1 MTDLKYGSRGS
12 KDESNFKVLCQVDL
26 NVSDVN
32 SELSQG
38 RIRGSPVEKCGVE
51 GMKGEIGG
59 DIGGHLMFDS
69 GDQKSVL
76 N

>member
-1 MTDLKYGSRGS
+1 MLHARKGGEKKGRDLKDLSMTDLKYGSRGS

-38 RIRGSPVEKCGVE
+38 RIRGSPVEKY
-51 GMKGEIGG
+51 
-59 DIGGHLMFDS
+59 
-69 GDQKSVL
+69 
-76 N
+76 

>member
-1 MTDLKYGSRGS
+1 MLHARKGVEKAGRDLKDLSLTDLKYGSRGS

-38 RIRGSPVEKCGVE
+38 KIRGSPVEKC
-51 GMKGEIGG
+51 
-59 DIGGHLMFDS
+59 
-69 GDQKSVL
+69 
-76 N
+76 

>member
-1 MTDLKYGSRGS
+1 MSVTDLKYGSRGS
-12 KDESNFKVLCQVDL
+12 KDESNFKVLCEVDL

-51 GMKGEIGG
+51 GMKG
-59 DIGGHLMFDS
+59 
-69 GDQKSVL
+69 
-76 N
+76 